1 MSREPRAP
9 RPVLSN
15 RLIKEGAWAIH
26 SAPATII
33 KIEFTN
39 LRCRE
44 SGVKEDPLLVHAT
57 RLAEELDAGTREEVH
72 DGLAVGARDEEGHQ
86 LRELLFDGAY

>member
-1 MSREPRAP
+1 MSREPRVP

-15 RLIKEGAWAIH
+15 RIIKEGAWAIH

-33 KIEFTN
+33 KMEFTN

-44 SGVKEDPLLVHAT
+44 SGVREDPLLVYAT
-57 RLAEELDAGTREEVH
+57 RLAEELDALSQKV
-72 DGLAVGARDEEGHQ
+72 LADDDPVG
-86 LRELLFDGAY
+86 